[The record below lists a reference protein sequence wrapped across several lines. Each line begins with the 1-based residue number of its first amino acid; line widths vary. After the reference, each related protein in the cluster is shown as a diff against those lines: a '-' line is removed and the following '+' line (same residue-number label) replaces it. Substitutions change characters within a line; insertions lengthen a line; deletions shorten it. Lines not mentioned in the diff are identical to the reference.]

1 MANNKGFSQMKELD
15 EATALSILFS
25 NTRRKKRNVDLLTI
39 AKSCEYLV
47 GLYGSQRAVAD
58 RIGISAEMIREF
70 LTTLKLPASVQELVS
85 SRRIDSIDIVREL
98 SALSDSSKQSAA
110 AEALVHT
117 PSKDVR
123 DIRRLIRGTEVSIED
138 AIKVVSVAKPKGLH
152 IFLLDFDDETYKAI
166 MKQSTLA
173 NTKPA
178 ELLRSIVTD
187 WLKQVPKE
195 EGKRDDVDGIA
206 QSGIK

>member
-1 MANNKGFSQMKELD
+1 MKELD
-15 EATALSILFS
+15 EATALSMLFG
-25 NTRRKKRNVDLLTI
+25 NTRKKKRNVDLLTI

-58 RIGISAEMIREF
+58 KIGISAEMIREF
-70 LTTLKLPASVQELVS
+70 LTTLKLSAPVQELVS
-85 SRRIDSIDIVREL
+85 SRRIDSVDIVREL
-98 SALSDSSKQSAA
+98 SALSDSSKQLAA
-110 AEALVHT
+110 AETFVNT
-117 PSKDVR
+117 SSKDVR
-123 DIRRLIRGTEVSIED
+123 DIKRLVGETKVSIED

-152 IFLLDFDDETYKAI
+152 IFLVDFDDETYKAI

-173 NTKPA
+173 NIKPA

-187 WLKQVPKE
+187 WLERVPKE
-195 EGKRDDVDGIA
+195 EGKRDDADGIA